1 MRLCI
6 LLLALSIS
14 FAAFADAPA
23 PRVVDIKSADG
34 TLLKATFYPAAKP
47 GPGVLLLH
55 QGNRTR
61 QSWDE
66 LAKQLAAAGINTL
79 SYDMRLHG
87 ESGGM
92 PLDKMTP
99 EQRKGLTDRTKDD
112 ADAGLR
118 YLASQPGVR
127 KDDIGIGMAGWP
139 GVVNGVEAARR
150 HPEQVKSLVLMSGET
165 VRDGLQYLH
174 ETQMPELF
182 VVSDRDE
189 YPPTREAMELLYDT
203 ASSPGKRLLRYSAS
217 GDAPWLWYET
227 AFSDQDKVASTG
239 DHGTDLF
246 KPHPELPGMIVDW
259 FVTTLITTPGHAPVD
274 ALAAAPL
281 LNKLEWGGSAG
292 IAEVTQQLEAARKQ
306 DPEVQLFPE
315 ADVDIIG
322 EDYDRAGDSK
332 SAIQVFKLN
341 LLAYPDSIDAHSN
354 LMDAYMQDGQKGL
367 ARPLAEQ
374 VLKLLDEGKMPL
386 SSWADTP
393 VRRAESRKDVEDVLQ
408 QLKQGTA
415 AAFRDCP
422 DCPEMVTIP
431 AGSFT
436 MGSSDA
442 EKRWVVAHGGTL
454 DSVADEAPQHPV
466 ALHAFAIGEYDV
478 TRAEYAAFV
487 KDTGHASVKGCY
499 QQGNPDSPFY
509 PDATWQAPGFSQTD
523 QDPVVCV
530 DWHDAQAYVAWLN
543 TKSKGGGGYRL
554 PTEAEWEYAARGGA
568 PGKFWWGEDEDET
581 AAPDHAW
588 FKDDAGG
595 ATHPVGQ
602 KPANGFGLYD
612 AAGDV
617 WQWTEDC
624 YVESYAK
631 APVDGSAVLGAP
643 ACRRSDRGGSWFY
656 PAWLL
661 RAATRERNPPDY
673 KDGVLGF
680 RVAKTLP

>member
-1 MRLCI
+1 MRLCL
-6 LLLALSIS
+6 LLLALSLS
-14 FAAFADAPA
+14 SAFADAPM
-23 PRVVDIKSADG
+23 PRMVDIRSSDG

-61 QSWDE
+61 QSWDG

-87 ESGGM
+87 ESGGI
-92 PLDKMTP
+92 PLDKMTA
-99 EQRKGLTDRTKDD
+99 EQHKNLTDRTKDD
-112 ADAGLR
+112 AEAGLL
-118 YLASQPGVR
+118 YLALQPGVR

-150 HPEQVKSLVLMSGET
+150 HPEQVKSMVLMSGET
-165 VRDGLQYLH
+165 TRDGLKYLH
-174 ETQMPELF
+174 ETPTPELF

-189 YPPTREAMELLYDT
+189 YPPTVEAMGLLYVT
-203 ASSPGKRLLRYSAS
+203 ASSPGKRWVRYSALH
-217 GDAPWLWYET
+217 DAPWLWYET

-246 KPHPELPGMIVDW
+246 KPHPELPGIIVDW
-259 FVTTLITTPGHAPVD
+259 FVTTLITTPGHAPVE
-274 ALAAAPL
+274 AAAAAPI
-281 LNKLEWGGSAG
+281 LNKLEWGGAAG
-292 IAEVTQQLEAARKQ
+292 IAEVTQQLEEARKK
-306 DPEVQLFPE
+306 DPQVQLFPE

-322 EDYDRAGDSK
+322 EDYDRAGDPK

-341 LLAYPDSIDAHSN
+341 LFAYPNSIDAHTN
-354 LMDAYMQDGQKGL
+354 LMDSYMQDGQKDL
-367 ARPLAEQ
+367 ARPLAEES
-374 VLKLLDEGKMPL
+374 LKLLDEGKMPL

-393 VRRAESRKDVEDVLQ
+393 VRRGESRKDIEDVLR
-408 QLKQGTA
+408 QLKQGT
-415 AAFRDCP
+415 AFRDCP
-422 DCPEMVTIP
+422 DCPEMVTVP
-431 AGSFT
+431 DGSFT

-442 EKRWVVAHGGTL
+442 EKAWVVAHGGTL
-454 DSVADEAPQHPV
+454 DSVADEAPQHGV
-466 ALHAFAIGEYDV
+466 KLHTFAIGEYDV

-487 KDTGHASVKGCY
+487 KDTGHPTVKGCY

-509 PDATWQAPGFSQTD
+509 PDATWQAPGFAQTD
-523 QDPVVCV
+523 RDPVVCV
-530 DWHDAQAYVAWLN
+530 NWHDAQAYVAWLN
-543 TKSKGGGGYRL
+543 SKTKGGYRL

-568 PGKFWWGEDEDET
+568 VSKFWWGEDENEIG
-581 AAPDHAW
+581 APDHAW
-588 FKDDAGG
+588 FKDNAGG

-612 AAGDV
+612 VAGDV

-624 YVESYAK
+624 YAETYVK
-631 APVDGSAVLGAP
+631 APIDGSAASGDP
-643 ACRRSDRGGSWFY
+643 ACRRSDRGSSWYY